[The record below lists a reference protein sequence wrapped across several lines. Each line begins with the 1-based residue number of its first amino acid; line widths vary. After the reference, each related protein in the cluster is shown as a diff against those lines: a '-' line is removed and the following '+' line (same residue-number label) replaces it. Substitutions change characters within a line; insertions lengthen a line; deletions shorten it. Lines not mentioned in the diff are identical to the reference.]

1 MNRWARVASF
11 WQRMAF
17 RSTGTILMV
26 RMEKSCPARG
36 PDGLTQ
42 REEKSHPLSAAEA
55 MLE

>member
-1 MNRWARVASF
+1 
-11 WQRMAF
+11 MAL

-26 RMEKSCPARG
+26 RMEGSCQAKG
-36 PDGLTQ
+36 PEGWSQ